1 MGLFFNKSKPDI
13 KAALQALD
21 VGAACVVL
29 QHFPIG
35 TSVRYYPEFKKN
47 ILLDSVII
55 GYMVNKIPLFSAQDI
70 VCEGEGTA
78 ARLLIRNEKKPSRL
92 TSLSI
97 IIPAENRGVG
107 HLDYARREELERVGG
122 LMTGNNITLMA
133 RVSQGKT
140 PLIQTTVKK
149 NTLFKEGPF
158 ANTPIAVLDADI
170 TSLLLIEQRAHQ
182 RIQVQVPAQ
191 INIDNEAPLTCT
203 MADFS
208 DHSVRLRGEAGW
220 PANIL
225 AGRRLSLAFRLPGR
239 DSDTVLRGEIYRV
252 DYNDLVL
259 MLEEI
264 QSNGQCRRLEV
275 IDVLE
280 IKSKLLQLPI
290 SVT

>member
-13 KAALQALD
+13 KATLQALD
-21 VGAACVVL
+21 VGAACAVL

-47 ILLDSVII
+47 IQLDTVII
-55 GYMVNKIPLFSAQDI
+55 GYMVNNIPLFSAQDI
-70 VCEGEGTA
+70 VCEGEGAT
-78 ARLLIRNEKKPSRL
+78 ARLLLRHEKKPSRV

-107 HLDYARREELERVGG
+107 HLDYARREELERTGG
-122 LMTGNNITLMA
+122 LTRGNNITLMA
-133 RVSQGKT
+133 LVRQGKT
-140 PLIQTTVKK
+140 PLIQTTVTK
-149 NTLFKEGPF
+149 NTIVKEGPF
-158 ANTPIAVLDADI
+158 ANTPVAVLAVDV
-170 TSLLLIEQRAHQ
+170 TSLLLTDQRAHQ
-182 RIQVQVPAQ
+182 RLQVQVPAQ
-191 INIDNEAPLTCT
+191 INIDNDAPLDCT

-208 DHSVRLRGEAGW
+208 DHSVRLRSGEAGW

-225 AGRRLSLAFRLPGR
+225 AGHRLSLAFRLPGR

-259 MLEEI
+259 MLEDI
-264 QSNGQCRRLEV
+264 QRDGQCRRLEV

-280 IKSKLLQLPI
+280 IKSKLLQLPPA
-290 SVT
+290 